1 MGVLGRPKEIGPSR
15 AVSDIKNFKNDYIA
29 LLDLDFSWN
38 EKMVNRVIG
47 YWEAGYHISEIAEKV
62 DRVIDEV
69 AILII
74 DLSRNN
80 ELTERPGGAFGD
92 KCN

>member
-1 MGVLGRPKEIGPSR
+1 MGQTKNIGPSR
-15 AVSDIKNFKNDYIA
+15 SISYMKSFYNDYIA

-38 EKMVNRVIG
+38 KKQLNRVKV
-47 YWEAGYHISEIAEKV
+47 YWEAGYHIAEIAEKV
-62 DRVIDEV
+62 DRIIDEV

-74 DLSRNN
+74 DLSRKG
-80 ELTERPGGAFGD
+80 EIEERPGGAFGG